1 MELFFWMV
9 SIVLIV
15 AGIYF
20 LLQRQWIYA
29 AVAILVGALIGPIGV
44 SRWWWGAG
52 DQPSSAPPPA
62 DAAWLHVSAGLGTS
76 PFAPVRFAC
85 RPEATLLT
93 LTPKPAPGPA

>member
-29 AVAILVGALIGPIGV
+29 LVSLGVGALIGPIGV
-44 SRWWWGAG
+44 S
-52 DQPSSAPPPA
+52 
-62 DAAWLHVSAGLGTS
+62 LI
-76 PFAPVRFAC
+76 
-85 RPEATLLT
+85 
-93 LTPKPAPGPA
+93 K

>member
-1 MELFFWMV
+1 MRVGAVPRGLRLVDWDDAPGWSLSHVEGSAMTFFLWMV

-44 SRWWWGAG
+44 S
-52 DQPSSAPPPA
+52 
-62 DAAWLHVSAGLGTS
+62 LI
-76 PFAPVRFAC
+76 
-85 RPEATLLT
+85 
-93 LTPKPAPGPA
+93 K

>member
-15 AGIYF
+15 LGIYF

-44 SRWWWGAG
+44 S
-52 DQPSSAPPPA
+52 
-62 DAAWLHVSAGLGTS
+62 LI
-76 PFAPVRFAC
+76 
-85 RPEATLLT
+85 
-93 LTPKPAPGPA
+93 K